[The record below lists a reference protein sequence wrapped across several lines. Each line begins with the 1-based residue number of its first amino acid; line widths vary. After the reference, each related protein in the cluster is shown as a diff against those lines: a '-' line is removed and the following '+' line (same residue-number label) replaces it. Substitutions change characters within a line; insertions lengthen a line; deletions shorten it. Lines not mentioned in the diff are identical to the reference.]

1 MEDIFLDGP
10 RQQSAQNISRKQKEK
25 KKNGRRLREYLVDL
39 FVKSLL
45 LAALLGID
53 FTLFA
58 EAGSYN
64 LFTAEQTLATEA
76 MWIYA
81 GIAIFSFAVIFLF
94 SFSLTLQNLIIGIG
108 GGFLL
113 LAMFA
118 QFALFDSH
126 SFLATYFNN
135 VQIAGISDI
144 LANYSHLASALILV
158 VFISI
163 FLTFAKR
170 STQTYLL
177 GILVLILGGLMSE
190 AYFNPKSRVF
200 DTLASLGEE
209 SSHPNGH
216 NLVFISLQNAP
227 SYYQLSSFSKQ
238 PKDSVIEQSLNNI
251 LGFYQQNNFTYY
263 PYAYVRYSNNPYL
276 NMVSSLNPDTTK
288 DPEQLLLSDV
298 IMTSYWDFKNLGN
311 SKLYLKDN
319 QVFDSFTKDDY
330 NIRVYEGAGI
340 ELCSINSRLSVNRCI
355 RRTGLPISFDDLDI
369 SAQQKAALLAAE
381 WLESTSL
388 IKGID
393 PILGLTS
400 AFTREI
406 SPLHFST
413 KQLKSY
419 DAFKNLNLIAQ
430 DIATDRGNNVYVTVL
445 DMPGHLFMYDNLCKI
460 KPVSEW
466 VSSQDSSTSL
476 VKRREAFAEQTS
488 CLYGQLE
495 NFIQKLER
503 NSKLEHTTIIIA
515 GLNTPFP
522 SIPGVEKDL
531 FKNLQNTK
539 QTGIAIYDPAKNQ
552 ADMDYSLCT
561 VPSILGEYLY
571 KKDCTELE
579 DVTITDQLKAQLF
592 KEAKKQELSNEQ
604 TEEAKKAFKQ
614 WYASWAAYHQVENN
628 MAEGVIPLEKSPDT
642 PEILPEKEIKAAP
655 VASEAEELAPEAE
668 VKTLQEIEKEI
679 PAAEETLKETS
690 ETKPQNEPQTPKQP
704 EKEITPPAAP
714 IEEASTATKVKEKKT
729 VVKEETKK
737 PEEITAKETKAET
750 QPAKE
755 EEVKPKVQPV
765 KAETKTV
772 PQQQEQQAAPV
783 QTVKEKAKA
792 PVPEKK
798 PEQAQPKTTVQKAT
812 AKATVAEA
820 KPLPKPERLKQEFR
834 KKMAAAQEKMAATEE
849 DKQKNVIVEV
859 KVIEQSSGT
868 DVIPPALIDDL
879 AEEPSS
885 ISQPQR

>member
-1 MEDIFLDGP
+1 MEDIFLDDP

-25 KKNGRRLREYLVDL
+25 KKNKRRLREYLVDL
-39 FVKSLL
+39 FIKSLL
-45 LAALLGID
+45 LAALIGID

-64 LFTAEQTLATEA
+64 LFTAEQTLAPEA

-94 SFSLTLQNLIIGIG
+94 SFSLTLQNLMIGIG
-108 GGFLL
+108 CGFLL

-158 VFISI
+158 ILVFV
-163 FLTFAKR
+163 FLSFAKR

-177 GILVLILGGLMSE
+177 GILLLILGGLVSE
-190 AYFNPKSRVF
+190 AYFNPRTRTF
-200 DTLASLGEE
+200 DTLASLEEE
-209 SSHPNGH
+209 SSHPDSRN
-216 NLVFISLQNAP
+216 VVIIALQNAP
-227 SYYQLSSFSKQ
+227 SYYQLLSFDEQK
-238 PKDSVIEQSLNNI
+238 KDASIQQTLNNI

-263 PYAYVRYSNNPYL
+263 PYAYVKHNNNPYL
-276 NMVSSLNPDTTK
+276 NMVSSLNPNTDK
-288 DPEQLLLSDV
+288 EPEHLLLSDV
-298 IMTSYWDFKNLGN
+298 IMNSYWDFKNIGH
-311 SKLYLKDN
+311 SKIYLKDN
-319 QVFDSFTKDDY
+319 QIFDNYTKKDY
-330 NIRVYEGAGI
+330 NLRIYEGDGI
-340 ELCSINSRLSVNRCI
+340 ELCDINSRLSVNRCV
-355 RRTGLPISFDDLDI
+355 RRTGLPISFEDLNI
-369 SAQQKAALLAAE
+369 STQQKAALLAAE
-381 WLESTSL
+381 WLESTSF

-393 PILGLTS
+393 PILGLAS
-400 AFTREI
+400 AFTREV
-406 SPLHFST
+406 SPLRFPT
-413 KQLKSY
+413 KQLKTHN
-419 DAFKNLNLIAQ
+419 AFRTLDLIAQ
-430 DIATDRGNNVYVTVL
+430 DIATDRGNNVYVTIL
-445 DMPGHLFMYDNLCKI
+445 DIPGRLFMYDNLCNL

-466 VSSQDSSTSL
+466 TSATDTSINL
-476 VKRREAFAEQTS
+476 LKRRSAFAEQTS

-495 NFIQKLER
+495 DFMQRLER
-503 NSKLEHTTIIIA
+503 NGKLEHTAVIIA
-515 GLNTPFP
+515 GLNTPF
-522 SIPGVEKDL
+522 STIPGTEKDL
-531 FKNLQNTK
+531 LKNLQNTK
-539 QTGIAIYDPAKNQ
+539 QTGMAIYDPLKDQ
-552 ADMDYSLCT
+552 ADIDYRLCT
-561 VPSILGEYLY
+561 IPGILAEYAY
-571 KKDCTELE
+571 KNSCEELE
-579 DVTITDQLKAQLF
+579 DFTITDQLKAQLF

-628 MAEGVIPLEKSPDT
+628 MAEEVIPLEKSPDT

-679 PAAEETLKETS
+679 PATEEKLEETS
-690 ETKPQNEPQTPKQP
+690 ETKPQKEPQTPKQP
-704 EKEITPPAAP
+704 EKEVTPPAP
-714 IEEASTATKVKEKKT
+714 IEEASTTAEAKVDEP

-755 EEVKPKVQPV
+755 EEVKPEVQPV
-765 KAETKTV
+765 KAETKMV

-834 KKMAAAQEKMAATEE
+834 KKMAAAQEKMATTEE
-849 DKQKNVIVEV
+849 DGQKKVIVEV